1 MTKVQ
6 KLELTWIGRDQWS
19 RLEPRNLLENP
30 KQFDVAIRE
39 QD

>member
-1 MTKVQ
+1 MAKTKR
-6 KLELTWIGRDQWS
+6 ELTWIGEDQWL
-19 RLEPRNLLENP
+19 RLEPRILLEVP